1 MYTSRRIQNN
11 DTRLATCV
19 LPRLETS
26 TMLQP
31 FRELTLGL
39 VSPSARER
47 RSESRVRTEGIQA
60 RLTDIYR
67 ERVPVVVLNLSRS
80 GLGLKV
86 NEHLRLNFPV
96 LIECQGLLI
105 IGNVR
110 HCMKAAKSGYIAGLK
125 IHQVVDTASW
135 ESQQTGEDSAP
146 CLVRSGG
153 GGGESNG
160 LS

>member
-1 MYTSRRIQNN
+1 MYTSRWVPKN
-11 DTRLATCV
+11 DPRLVTCV
-19 LPRLETS
+19 LPALETS

-39 VSPSARER
+39 VSHSARER
-47 RSESRVRTEGIQA
+47 RSESRVRTEAIAA

-67 ERVPVVVLNLSRS
+67 ERVPVVVVNVSPS

-86 NEHLRLNFPV
+86 NDHLTPNFPV

-110 HCMKAAKSGYIAGLK
+110 HCMKAAKSGYIVGLK
-125 IHQVVDTASW
+125 IHKVVDTASW
-135 ESQQTGEDSAP
+135 ESQQDSENSAP
-146 CLVRSGG
+146 CLVGSA

-160 LS
+160 SS